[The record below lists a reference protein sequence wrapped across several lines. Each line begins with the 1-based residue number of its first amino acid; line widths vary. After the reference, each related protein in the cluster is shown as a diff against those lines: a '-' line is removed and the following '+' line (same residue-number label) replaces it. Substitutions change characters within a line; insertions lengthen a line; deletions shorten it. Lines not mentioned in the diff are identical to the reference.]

1 MIQKTDFQYYII
13 SKHSKQSQSIELIN
27 LIYESWLKVWS
38 RVFTEGERKFTP
50 NVDDFL
56 RQDYIVGLFYQ
67 SQLVGFHF
75 YSLFDLNKK
84 MSELHSYFSGI
95 DPESFERLRVENK
108 NQIMSMEYLTVMPEF
123 RKGVFSVPWAEVIIS
138 LGQKFLDSL
147 GGDLCFGT
155 ARKDI
160 RVDNMGVKLGFQ
172 SLQLPISKYSY
183 PCEVMICNRQSRLE
197 HPNDEIADLINFI
210 WNHRIDHQ
218 DSMTQDNNQL
228 VA

>member
-13 SKHSKQSQSIELIN
+13 SKYSKQSQAIELSN

-38 RVFTEGERKFTP
+38 QVFNEGGRKFTP
-50 NVDDFL
+50 NIDDFL
-56 RQDYIVGLFYQ
+56 RQDFIVSLFYK

-95 DPESFERLRVENK
+95 DPESFERLRSENK
-108 NQIMSMEYLTVMPEF
+108 NQVMSMEYLTVMPEF
-123 RKGVFSVPWAEVIIS
+123 RKGAFSVPWAEVIIS
-138 LGQKFLDSL
+138 LGQNFLGTV

-160 RVDNMGVKLGFQ
+160 RVDNMGVKLGFE

-183 PCEVMICNRQSRLE
+183 PCEVMISTRQSRRE
-197 HPNDEIADLINFI
+197 HPDKDAAELIGFI
-210 WNHRIDHQ
+210 WDHRIDHRENIIN
-218 DSMTQDNNQL
+218 NNQL